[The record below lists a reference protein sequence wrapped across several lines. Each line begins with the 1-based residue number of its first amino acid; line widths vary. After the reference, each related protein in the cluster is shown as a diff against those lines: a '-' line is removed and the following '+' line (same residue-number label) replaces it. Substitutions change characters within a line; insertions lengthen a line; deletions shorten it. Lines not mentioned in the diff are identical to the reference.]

1 MVGLWLR
8 NIVRILFLV
17 VLQALVVNK
26 LDLFQGMILPL
37 VYIFALLMLPIG
49 IPRWIYLIV
58 GFVVGI
64 MMDAFT
70 NTLGMHTSACTLLG
84 FIIPLMHNLFSP
96 RDGYESNERPT
107 IQDLGLT
114 WYLLFASS
122 LTFLHHTWLFFVEA
136 LSFDFF
142 WHTLGKI
149 ALSSLATVALM
160 VLAQYLIFQ
169 PDKRRTV

>member
-1 MVGLWLR
+1 MWLR
-8 NIVRILFLV
+8 NIVRVLFFV
-17 VLQALVVNK
+17 ILQALVVNK

-58 GFVVGI
+58 GFTVGI

-70 NTLGMHTSACTLLG
+70 NTLGMHTSACTFLG
-84 FIIPLMHNLFSP
+84 FLIPLTHNLFSP

-107 IQDLGLT
+107 VQDLGLT
-114 WYLLFASS
+114 WYLLFVSS
-122 LTFLHHTWLFFVEA
+122 LTFLHHMWLFFVEA

-149 ALSSLATVALM
+149 VLSTIATVALM

-169 PDKRRTV
+169 PDKRRVI